1 MVSPVLQCKRSLA
14 IFVQGKA
21 IECFNCGGDHFV
33 LALDIGRDGNKHCG
47 VTQSCSFHEKM
58 ITNHFGLPFFLTK
71 PTLLQKAIC
80 HKARDCP
87 EGGKSKGKGGKSK
100 GSPGM
105 LWIVAEIVCILFERT
120 NAWMKMLI
128 TVASG

>member
-1 MVSPVLQCKRSLA
+1 MFWTNPTFLQ
-14 IFVQGKA
+14 
-21 IECFNCGGDHFV
+21 N
-33 LALDIGRDGNKHCG
+33 
-47 VTQSCSFHEKM
+47 
-58 ITNHFGLPFFLTK
+58 
-71 PTLLQKAIC
+71 AIC

-105 LWIVAEIVCILFERT
+105 LWIVGEIVCILFERT

-128 TVASG
+128 TVASAKMLSVARHRDSDQIVLD